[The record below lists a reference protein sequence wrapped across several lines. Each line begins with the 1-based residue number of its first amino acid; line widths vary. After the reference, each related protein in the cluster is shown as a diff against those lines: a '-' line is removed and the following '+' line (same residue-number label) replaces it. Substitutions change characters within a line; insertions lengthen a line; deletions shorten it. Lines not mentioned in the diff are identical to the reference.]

1 MTTNYA
7 SETLTKAIKNH
18 LWKVDAIP
26 PTAEAT
32 ELARELAQV
41 CLTELNTVG
50 LGSETVEDLFAPFAT
65 KTKARGAH

>member
-1 MTTNYA
+1 
-7 SETLTKAIKNH
+7 

-41 CLTELNTVG
+41 CLTELNTIG
-50 LGSETVEDLFAPFAT
+50 LGAETVEDLFAPPAI
-65 KTKARGAH
+65 KRKAGGAH